1 MKGVKRMKLN
11 LLCVATGLAG
21 SVVAHLFGEYDM
33 IFEALIVLMVL
44 DYVSGFMVG
53 FSNKSLK
60 TEDGGLNSK
69 VGFKGLCR
77 KCMTLVFVIAAHYLD
92 VILGVDYVRNAVV
105 IGFCMNELISL
116 VENAGLIGLPLPG
129 ALTRAI
135 DLLKQKDGDTNE
147 KDL

>member
-11 LLCVATGLAG
+11 QLCVATGLAG

-53 FSNKSLK
+53 FASKSLK
-60 TEDGGLNSK
+60 TESGGLNSN

-77 KCMTLVFVIAAHYLD
+77 KCMTLIFVIAAHYLD
-92 VILGVDYVRNAVV
+92 LILGVDYVRNAVV
-105 IGFCMNELISL
+105 IGFCVNELVSL
-116 VENAGLIGLPLPG
+116 VENAGLIGLPLP
-129 ALTRAI
+129 ASLTKAI
-135 DLLKQKDGDTNE
+135 EVLKTKGDKDENI
-147 KDL
+147 